1 VTTFDQAVDPS
12 REQHDVREALSRFAE
27 ETRVAPT
34 VERLGNAVFQ
44 TATRLV
50 PVDRIAFFL
59 IDPGRK
65 RLHLVAHQ
73 GYGLLERRSV
83 PFGIDQLRTSLRRP
97 VALEGCVE
105 ASTLVEPGDPAV
117 FRRWGIALAF
127 PVCDPGEEPLG
138 FLVLGAK
145 RDARTFTAGEVALL
159 ELVAAQSALAAA
171 RIRLLQALL
180 DRDAQAERLAE
191 LNRVASDFVSSVS
204 HELKTPLTSIR
215 MMAEMLREHPAMAHA
230 RIRQYAGV
238 IEGESDRLT
247 RLIENILDFS
257 KIERGVMRYTMV
269 PADLND
275 IVERAMAILA
285 YPLAMQSF
293 EAKVTLDEQPLPMA
307 ADPDALCGALLNLLS
322 NAMKYSAQGRR
333 IEVRTYRDGMMA
345 AVAVRDEGIGIDP
358 SEREA
363 VFGPFVRGARAEVA
377 STGGVGLGLTLVKHC
392 ADAHAGRVGVA
403 DVPGGGTEVTLCI
416 PLSFAPRK
424 GTP

>member
-1 VTTFDQAVDPS
+1 VTTLDQAVVPGLA
-12 REQHDVREALSRFAE
+12 QHDVREALSRFAE
-27 ETRVAPT
+27 ETRQAPT
-34 VERLGNAVFQ
+34 VERLGDAVFRM
-44 TATRLV
+44 ATRLV
-50 PVDRIAFFL
+50 PVERIAFFL
-59 IDPGRK
+59 VDAGRK
-65 RLHLVAHQ
+65 RLHLVAHR

-105 ASTLVEPGDPAV
+105 ASTPVEPGDPAV

-145 RDARTFTAGEVALL
+145 RDATMFSPGEVALL

-171 RIRLLQALL
+171 RIRLHRALL
-180 DRDAQAERLAE
+180 VRSAETERLAE

-215 MMAEMLREHPAMAHA
+215 MMAEMLRDRPAMARD

-269 PADLND
+269 PTDLND
-275 IVERAMAILA
+275 VARRAMGILA

-293 EAKVTLDEQPLPMA
+293 TATVTLDEGPLPLS

-322 NAMKYSAQGRR
+322 NAMKYSAERKRLGL
-333 IEVRTYRDGMMA
+333 RTFREGAMA
-345 AVAVRDEGIGIDP
+345 AVSVRDEGIGIDP

-363 VFGPFVRGARAEVA
+363 VFAPFVRGARPEVRMI
-377 STGGVGLGLTLVKHC
+377 GGVGLGLTLVRHC
-392 ADAHAGRVGVA
+392 ADAHAGLVRVA
-403 DVPGGGTEVTLCI
+403 DADGGGTQVTLLV
-416 PLSFAPRK
+416 PLAVLS
-424 GTP
+424 GTGAA